1 MIVQNNN
8 ITKELQELDSSHFL
22 HPFTDHKDLLE
33 KKSRVI
39 THAENIYVWD
49 SENNKLLD
57 AMSGLWCVNIGY
69 GRSSMAEAA
78 YEQIKKLSF
87 YNSFSGNTNEPAV
100 RLAAKLSELS
110 TTDNC
115 RFQHVFFTN
124 SGSEGNDTA
133 IKIVRRYWHLMGQNN
148 RKIIISRYNSYH
160 GSTIASSLLSGLPAL
175 HQHGGMPARMGID
188 HIQEPNY
195 HALSNPDESLEDF
208 GIRAA
213 RWLEERILHLGA
225 DHIAAF
231 IAEPVQATTGV
242 IIPPSSYWPEI
253 QRIVDKY
260 DILLISDEVTC
271 AFGRLG
277 HWFAYEKFGYQP
289 DLITFAKGVT
299 SGYIPLGGVLIRD
312 RIAKTLIDKGG
323 QFLHGH
329 TYSGHPVSCAM
340 ALTNIDIIE
349 KEDLPNLVK
358 NDVGL
363 YLDSKMSIF
372 KNHPLVDHV
381 ETCGFM
387 AVLVLVDSKINNK
400 SSNNI
405 NIGDLCADYCINNG
419 LIVKN
424 WEGRII
430 IAPPLI
436 TSKSQI
442 DTIVDIIQLS
452 LDQIFM
458 AFKI

>member
-1 MIVQNNN
+1 MIAQNNN

-22 HPFTDHKDLLE
+22 HPFTNHKDLLE

-69 GRSSMAEAA
+69 GQSRMADTA

-100 RLAAKLSELS
+100 RLAAKLSALS

-115 RFQHVFFTN
+115 RFQHAFFTN

-133 IKIVRRYWHLMGQNN
+133 IKLVRRYWDLIGQNN
-148 RKIIISRYNSYH
+148 RKIIISRFNSYH
-160 GSTIASSLLSGLPAL
+160 GSTIASSSLSGLTAL
-175 HQHGGMPARMGID
+175 HQQGGMPARLGID

-195 HALSNPDESLEDF
+195 HALSDPDESLEDF

-213 RWLEERILHLGA
+213 RWLEDRILHLGA
-225 DHIAAF
+225 DRVAAF
-231 IAEPVQATTGV
+231 IAEPIQATTGV
-242 IIPPSSYWPEI
+242 IIPPPSYWPEI

-260 DILLISDEVTC
+260 NILLISDEVTC

-277 HWFAYEKFGYQP
+277 HWFAYEKFGYRP

-358 NDVGL
+358 NDLGL

-372 KNHPLVDHV
+372 KNHPLVDYV

-387 AVLVLVDSKINNK
+387 SVLVLASSKINNE
-400 SSNNI
+400 
-405 NIGDLCADYCINNG
+405 NIGELCADYCINNG

-436 TSKSQI
+436 TSKNQI
-442 DTIVDIIQLS
+442 DTIVHMIQRS
-452 LDQIFM
+452 LDQVFHDIQNL
-458 AFKI
+458 KNI